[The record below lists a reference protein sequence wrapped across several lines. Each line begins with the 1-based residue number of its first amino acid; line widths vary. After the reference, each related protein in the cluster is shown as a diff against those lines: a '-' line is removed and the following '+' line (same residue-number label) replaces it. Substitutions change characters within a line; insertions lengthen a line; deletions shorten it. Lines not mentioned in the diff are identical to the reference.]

1 MPTRRETEIALQAQA
16 QRAAQQQG
24 NTNAFAAHPTFPG
37 FTPYQPPPIPSG
49 YYDPALDAQR
59 QAASRGLLNTE
70 QDVGVAGRRAQEDL
84 GYETGQINTGY
95 QRGIEDTEFQ
105 RSYANADFT
114 QQHDWNAQ
122 DYDRS
127 VGLLTRQY
135 GQQGRQQGEQARKYG
150 VTSGG
155 IALLSAAKRAENQAI
170 DRGVIDTGYQRAQST
185 LTTQHDRTLQ
195 GLDTTQ
201 SRMGDDR
208 TTQLGRSTSLYDR
221 GVADRGTALGR
232 ARGEDTFYGL
242 DVNEQKQYQAQ
253 QARYDAPT
261 GPSNETTL
269 PSGQVVREQN
279 VGGVIYQYDRTGR
292 VVGQR
297 RA

>member
-1 MPTRRETEIALQAQA
+1 MATRRETTYSRPNNINVTWPSNLS
-16 QRAAQQQG
+16 
-24 NTNAFAAHPTFPG
+24 PYG
-37 FTPYQPPPIPSG
+37 FQPYTPPPIPSG

-70 QDVGVAGRRAQEDL
+70 QDVGLAGRRAQEDL

-95 QRGIEDTEFQ
+95 QRGIQDTEFQ

-114 QQHDWNAQ
+114 QQHDWNQQ

-170 DRGVIDTGYQRAQST
+170 DRGAIDTGYQRAQST
-185 LTTQHDRTLQ
+185 LTTAHDRTLQ

-208 TTQLGRSTSLYDR
+208 TTQLGRSTTLYDR

-242 DVNEQKQYQAQ
+242 DVDAQKQYQAQ
-253 QARYDAPT
+253 QAGYDAPT
-261 GPSNETTL
+261 APSNEFQRPDGTT
-269 PSGQVVREQN
+269 VRI
-279 VGGVIYQYDRTGR
+279 VIRNGERLEVDPQGR
-292 VVGQR
+292 ILSR
-297 RA
+297 RAA